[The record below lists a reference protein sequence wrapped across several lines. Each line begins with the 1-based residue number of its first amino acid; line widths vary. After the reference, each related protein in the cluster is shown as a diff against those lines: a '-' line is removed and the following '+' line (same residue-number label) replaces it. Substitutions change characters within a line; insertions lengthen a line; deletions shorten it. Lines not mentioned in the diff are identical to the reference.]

1 MTEQRP
7 ETAGA
12 ERDEA
17 DVPVEAT
24 PGTSIDES
32 VPAPEGLRGGRLED
46 LSPDDFE

>member
-7 ETAGA
+7 ETVGD

-17 DVPVEAT
+17 ADRPVE
-24 PGTSIDES
+24 GTSMDEPA
-32 VPAPEGLRGGRLED
+32 PAPEGLRGGRLED